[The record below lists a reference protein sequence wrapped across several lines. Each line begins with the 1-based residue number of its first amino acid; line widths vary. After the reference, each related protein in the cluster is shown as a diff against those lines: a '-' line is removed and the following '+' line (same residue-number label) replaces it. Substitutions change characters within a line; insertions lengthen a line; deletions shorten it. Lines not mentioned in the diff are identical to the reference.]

1 MCKINKISW
10 LKKFFHMSKIISEF
24 DYNKEAYNG
33 IIEANI
39 FSRYYKYSKYNTK
52 KNQEEHNENN

>member
-39 FSRYYKYSKYNTK
+39 FSRYYKYSKYICNFK
-52 KNQEEHNENN
+52 IAK